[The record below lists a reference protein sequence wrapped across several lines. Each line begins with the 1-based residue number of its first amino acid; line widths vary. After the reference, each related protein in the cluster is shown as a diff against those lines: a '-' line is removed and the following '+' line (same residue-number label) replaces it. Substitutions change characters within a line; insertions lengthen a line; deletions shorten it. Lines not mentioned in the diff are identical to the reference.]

1 MFKRVVIG
9 LLMLAVVGLAELML
23 PGCEESPQI
32 QRTRSVNVSTM
43 PVGTHSTP
51 MPD

>member
-1 MFKRVVIG
+1 MFKKALIG
-9 LLMLAVVGLAELML
+9 LLMLAVVGLAELVL

-32 QRTRSVNVSTM
+32 QRTRSVTVSTM
-43 PVGTHSTP
+43 PVDSHTMP